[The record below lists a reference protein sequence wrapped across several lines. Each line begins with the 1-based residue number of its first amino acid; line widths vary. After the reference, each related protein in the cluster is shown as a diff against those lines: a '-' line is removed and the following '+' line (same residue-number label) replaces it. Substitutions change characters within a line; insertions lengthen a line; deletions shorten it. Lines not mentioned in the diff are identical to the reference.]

1 MKFVFLTP
9 ILITTLTFS
18 LWAQSGSS
26 ATIKAAAKN
35 THQESRSTERDTSDR
50 NFSWIAL
57 HTRLMLAS
65 PNYTFNQV
73 PVLDYGYSDFRT
85 ANIGGSVKLQ
95 LLNFLYGEYALF
107 SNLYSQRTN
116 LMVAGIE
123 TPSKGVRLGLRY
135 RWGNDGITPAFGE
148 VNRDLQAYINL
159 GGAKGGLEIALG
171 GIESMIDTPAG
182 SLMESLSLTNVQVRL
197 NIPIWSSN

>member
-1 MKFVFLTP
+1 MKSVFLIAFNVT
-9 ILITTLTFS
+9 IFS
-18 LWAQSGSS
+18 VSFWAQSANS
-26 ATIKAAAKN
+26 ATIKPSSGN
-35 THQESRSTERDTSDR
+35 SQEVSNPTVSDTPDR

-65 PNYTFNQV
+65 PNYTFNLV

-85 ANIGGSVKLQ
+85 ANIGGSAKLQ

-107 SNLYSQRTN
+107 SNLYSQRTS
-116 LMVAGIE
+116 LVMAGIE
-123 TPSKGVRLGLRY
+123 TPSRGIRLGLRY
-135 RWGNDGITPAFGE
+135 LWANDGIAPAFGE

-171 GIESMIDTPAG
+171 GIEQMINTPAN
-182 SLMESLSLTNVQVRL
+182 SLIESLSLTNVHILL
-197 NIPIWSSN
+197 NIPIWSTN